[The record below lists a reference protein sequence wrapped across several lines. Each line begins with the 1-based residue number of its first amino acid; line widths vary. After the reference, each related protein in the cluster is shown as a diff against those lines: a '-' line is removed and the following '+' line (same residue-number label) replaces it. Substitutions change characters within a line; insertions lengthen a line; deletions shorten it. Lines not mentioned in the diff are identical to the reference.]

1 MMKTTLPVVGGWMGR
16 GMVGSGLA
24 GMILVSGLAV
34 QARDFRVNQI
44 PNGQAFRCAN
54 CHVSAGGGGPRNP
67 FGQAVQAITGTSSR
81 TFWSATLAAAD
92 SDGDGFSNGQEL
104 GDVDGD
110 GSAVP
115 GHAVSNPGN
124 ANSRP
129 QNSAPQVSLLEPE
142 GDITV
147 VAPAVFAL
155 VAEATDT
162 DGTIAQVEFFRG
174 ETLLGVRTEAP
185 YSLLVD
191 WALGVNT
198 VTARATDNQGASA
211 TSAPVTVT
219 VTAPEAPTLG
229 MPVRGEGTLGLSWE
243 AGGGPFVVEGKADG
257 AGLWNSVSGV
267 TTQRVAT
274 VALAGTSAWL
284 RVVDFA
290 VVEQLALTVS
300 LSGAA
305 ERPNPVETP
314 GVGSGS
320 LVLNGHTLSVDVSYE
335 ALSSVAVAAHIHGSA
350 GVDEVAGVLVNLA
363 PLHDGP
369 LGTSGRF
376 LGSVVLTGDQK
387 AAVLGGLTYVNIHTG
402 PHPSGEIR
410 GQVVLAPPV
419 GSVGMD

>member
-1 MMKTTLPVVGGWMGR
+1 MMKTTLPVADGWVGR
-16 GMVGSGLA
+16 GCVKAGWAGL
-24 GMILVSGLAV
+24 ILAASLSVEGR
-34 QARDFRVNQI
+34 QFRVAQI
-44 PNGQAFRCAN
+44 PNGSVFGCAN
-54 CHVSAGGGGPRNP
+54 CHTSAGGGGPRNA
-67 FGQAVQAITGTSSR
+67 FGQAVGAITGSSSR
-81 TFWSATLAAAD
+81 AFWTATLAAVD

-115 GHAVSNPGN
+115 GHTVTNPGN

-142 GDITV
+142 GDVTV
-147 VAPAVFAL
+147 VAPAVFTL
-155 VAEATDT
+155 VAEATDA

-191 WALGVNT
+191 WALGANT

-229 MPVRGEGTLGLSWE
+229 MPVRGEGVLTLAWA
-243 AGGGPFVVEGKADG
+243 AGGGPFAVEGRADG
-257 AGLWNSVSGV
+257 SGLWNRVSGV
-267 TTQRVAT
+267 STQRVAT
-274 VALAGTSAWL
+274 VALAGNSAWL
-284 RVVDFA
+284 RVVDYA
-290 VVEQLALTVS
+290 LVEHLALTVS

-305 ERPNPVETP
+305 ERPTPVETA
-314 GVGSGS
+314 GVGSGN
-320 LVLNGHTLSVDVSYE
+320 LVLKGSTLSVDVSYE
-335 ALSSVAVAAHIHGSA
+335 ALSSAAVAAHIHGPA

-376 LGSVVLTGDQK
+376 LGTVVLTAEQK
-387 AAVLGGLTYVNIHTG
+387 VAVLGGMSYVNIHTG
-402 PHPSGEIR
+402 PHPGGEIR
-410 GQVVLAPPV
+410 GQIVVVPPV
-419 GSVGMD
+419 GAQGAD

>member
-1 MMKTTLPVVGGWMGR
+1 M
-16 GMVGSGLA
+16 
-24 GMILVSGLAV
+24 
-34 QARDFRVNQI
+34 
-44 PNGQAFRCAN
+44 
-54 CHVSAGGGGPRNP
+54 
-67 FGQAVQAITGTSSR
+67 
-81 TFWSATLAAAD
+81 
-92 SDGDGFSNGQEL
+92 
-104 GDVDGD
+104 
-110 GSAVP
+110 P
-115 GHAVSNPGN
+115 GHAVTNPGN

-129 QNSAPQVSLLEPE
+129 QNSAPLVSLLEPE
-142 GDITV
+142 GDVTV

-198 VTARATDNQGASA
+198 VNARATDDQGASA

-229 MPVRGEGTLGLSWE
+229 MPVLGDGTVGLSWE
-243 AGGGPFVVEGKADG
+243 AGGGPFVVEGKEDG
-257 AGLWNSVSGV
+257 AGLWNPVSGV
-267 TTQRVAT
+267 TTQRVAS
-274 VALAGTSAWL
+274 VALAGSSAWL

-290 VVEQLALTVS
+290 VVENLAMTVS

-314 GVGSGS
+314 GLGSGS
-320 LVLNGHTLSVDVSYE
+320 LVLNGHTLAVDVAYE
-335 ALSSVAVAAHIHGSA
+335 ALSSVALAAHIHGPA
-350 GVDEVAGVLVNLA
+350 GVDEVGDVLVDLA
-363 PLHDGP
+363 PLHDGS

-376 LGSVVLTGDQK
+376 LGSVVLTPDQK
-387 AAVLGGLTYVNIHTG
+387 AAVLSGLTYVNIHTE

-410 GQVVLAPPV
+410 GQIRMAPAA
-419 GSVGMD
+419 GAAGKD